1 MKRMLN
7 TPKMDKNKAAS
18 PNLALP
24 RRSLNRTCQKK
35 QRRVGDGSPP
45 PPSCHRGRGCAEE
58 AGPGVQGRSAGY
70 GQMRPHS
77 ALRERV
83 VGSVLG
89 VWHKRPDL
97 GSAPGDSDTSL
108 ASWRASPGVTAL
120 TRGSLCVAVRTAR
133 PSFRASEDGDAAE
146 RRAATRMHSSGDLGF
161 ERHSQTP
168 QGKGLWLRRHFP

>member
-1 MKRMLN
+1 MTGIQVMKRMLN

-24 RRSLNRTCQKK
+24 RRSLNRTCRRK
-35 QRRVGDGSPP
+35 QRRVGDGSSL
-45 PPSCHRGRGCAEE
+45 PPSCHWGGGCARGGW
-58 AGPGVQGRSAGY
+58 AGGAGSQPGY

-77 ALRERV
+77 AFRERV
-83 VGSVLG
+83 VGLVIG
-89 VWHKRPDL
+89 ARHKHPDL

-146 RRAATRMHSSGDLGF
+146 LRAATRMHSSGDLGF
-161 ERHSQTP
+161 E
-168 QGKGLWLRRHFP
+168 